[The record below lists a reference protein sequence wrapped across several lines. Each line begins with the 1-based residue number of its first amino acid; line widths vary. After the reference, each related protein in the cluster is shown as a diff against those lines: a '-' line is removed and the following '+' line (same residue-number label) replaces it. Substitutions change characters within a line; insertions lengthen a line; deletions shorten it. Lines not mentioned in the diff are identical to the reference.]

1 MLSCSNGTAHKKSL
15 CLERREVTDMNNSKS
30 MSKNVF
36 DSQRSV
42 AIDFLRVIAIVAVV
56 CVHSLPVPI
65 IRGGGWRIF
74 ASAAIGSLSKIGV
87 PLFLIITGYLMLDRD
102 YSGPKLKR
110 FLQHNYLPLLVS
122 FEAWACIAMIAKLA
136 ADPSVS
142 SIVEGIT
149 PEFLRTFGF
158 RP

>member
-65 IRGGGWRIF
+65 ISGGGGGF
-74 ASAAIGSLSKIGV
+74 
-87 PLFLIITGYLMLDRD
+87 
-102 YSGPKLKR
+102 
-110 FLQHNYLPLLVS
+110 LPLPQ
-122 FEAWACIAMIAKLA
+122 LA
-136 ADPSVS
+136 RSLKSVCRC
-142 SIVEGIT
+142 
-149 PEFLRTFGF
+149 F
-158 RP
+158 

>member
-15 CLERREVTDMNNSKS
+15 CSERREVTDMNNSKS

-65 IRGGGWRIF
+65 ISGGGGGF
-74 ASAAIGSLSKIGV
+74 
-87 PLFLIITGYLMLDRD
+87 
-102 YSGPKLKR
+102 
-110 FLQHNYLPLLVS
+110 LPLPQ
-122 FEAWACIAMIAKLA
+122 LA
-136 ADPSVS
+136 RSLKSVCRCS
-142 SIVEGIT
+142 
-149 PEFLRTFGF
+149 
-158 RP
+158 

>member
-1 MLSCSNGTAHKKSL
+1 MLSCSNGTAHKKSP

-65 IRGGGWRIF
+65 ISGGGGGF
-74 ASAAIGSLSKIGV
+74 
-87 PLFLIITGYLMLDRD
+87 
-102 YSGPKLKR
+102 
-110 FLQHNYLPLLVS
+110 LPLPQ
-122 FEAWACIAMIAKLA
+122 LA
-136 ADPSVS
+136 RSLKSVCRCS
-142 SIVEGIT
+142 
-149 PEFLRTFGF
+149 
-158 RP
+158 